1 MENINQ
7 NPLANH
13 FRQAVIHTKLVS
25 NGKFWPEGS
34 INLPVTGEI
43 PVLPMTL
50 KDEIILKT
58 PDALMNGSGVVDVI
72 QSCCPSIANAWD
84 MPSIDVDQIIIAI
97 RIATYGEHMDID
109 ATCPQSECKEENSYQ
124 INLHNIQ
131 AGITMPKYNV
141 PVEVDGL
148 QIFLKPQKYFD
159 LNKRNKLE
167 FEEEQMM
174 KVIREAN
181 DSSDKEVVT
190 AQFNQH
196 LNNVLD
202 LNYESLTTSTEKIIT
217 ETGTVVSNPEFIKE
231 FYTNVQGSVIKKVQD
246 VVSTFARDIAV
257 KPFDVTC
264 PHCNHQYKVSFT
276 FDYANFFA

>member
-7 NPLANH
+7 NPLASH
-13 FRQAVIHTKLVS
+13 FRHAVIHTKLVS

-50 KDEIILKT
+50 KDEITLKT

-72 QSCCPSIANAWD
+72 QSCCPSIANAWE
-84 MPSIDVDQIIIAI
+84 MPSVDVDQIIIAI

-109 ATCPQSECKEENSYQ
+109 ATCPNNECKEENSYQ
-124 INLHNIQ
+124 INLHTVQ
-131 AGITMPKYNV
+131 AGLTMPKYHI
-141 PVEVDGL
+141 PVETNGL

-167 FEEEQMM
+167 FEEQQIL

-181 DSSDKEVVT
+181 EASDKDVVT

-196 LNNVLD
+196 LSNVLN
-202 LNYESLTTSTEKIIT
+202 LNYESLTTSTDKIII
-217 ETGTVVSNPEFIKE
+217 ENGTVVTNPDFILE
-231 FYTNVQGSVIKKVQD
+231 FYKNAEGSIIKKVQET
-246 VVSTFARDIAV
+246 VASFAKDIAV
-257 KPFDVTC
+257 KPFEVTC
-264 PHCNHQYKVSFT
+264 PHCNHEYKVAFT